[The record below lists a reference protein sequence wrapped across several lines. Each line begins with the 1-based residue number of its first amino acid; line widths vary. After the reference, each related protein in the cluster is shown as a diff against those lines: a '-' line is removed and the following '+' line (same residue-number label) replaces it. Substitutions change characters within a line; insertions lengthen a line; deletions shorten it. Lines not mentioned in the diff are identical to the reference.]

1 MNYEKVHIAGFGLEL
16 APIVVTTEELEERLD
31 PVYSALKIAPG
42 QLEHWTG
49 IAERRWWEPG
59 ASIVRGAAVAAE
71 RALAQTGIAAASV
84 EALVYA
90 GVCREHFEPATA
102 CHVASALARAGH
114 ALPDHAV
121 VHDVS
126 NACLGV
132 LSGIVEL
139 ANRIELGQIRCG
151 MVVACES
158 AREIGELTLRRL
170 LADPTMPAFTR
181 SVATFTGGSGAV
193 AVLVSDRELAGGR
206 RRLCGGALACA
217 PEHDQLCRWGLAPV
231 SSEGAL
237 EPFFTTDASAVL
249 EHGVALGTRTW
260 ARFEASLP
268 WEGRVDRTICHQVGD
283 AHRRAVLDR
292 LGLDAEH
299 DFVTYRFLGNTGSV
313 ALPMAAALAEQRGFL
328 RPGHR
333 VGWLGIGSGLNCMML
348 GVEW

>member
-1 MNYEKVHIAGFGLEL
+1 VRYERVHLAGFGVEL
-16 APIVVTTEELEERLD
+16 APVVVTTEELEERLA
-31 PVYSALKIAPG
+31 PVYAALKIAPG

-49 IAERRWWEPG
+49 IVERRWWEPG
-59 ASIVRGAAVAAE
+59 ASIVPGAAAAAA
-71 RALAQTGIAAASV
+71 RALEQTGIPSACV

-102 CHVASALARAGH
+102 CHVAAALARAGH

-121 VHDVS
+121 VHDVA

-132 LSGIVEL
+132 LSAIVEL
-139 ANRIELGQIRCG
+139 ANRVELGQIRCG

-170 LADPTMPAFTR
+170 LAEPTMPAFTR
-181 SVATFTGGSGAV
+181 SLATVTGGSGAV
-193 AVLVSDRELAGGR
+193 AVVVSDRGLAGGR
-206 RRLCGGALACA
+206 RRLRGGALACA
-217 PEHDQLCRWGLAPV
+217 PEHDQLCRWGLAPTPD
-231 SSEGAL
+231 GAL
-237 EPFFTTDASAVL
+237 EPFFTTDAAAVL

-260 ARFEASLP
+260 ARFQATLP
-268 WEGRVDRTICHQVGD
+268 WDGLDRTICHQVGD

-292 LGLDAEH
+292 LGLAPEH

-313 ALPMAAALAEQRGFL
+313 ALPMAAALAEQRGFV